1 MKKTILLLAAL
12 ITTAIGAMAQT
23 DPLAGKRIGVIGD
36 SYVKNHQN
44 PVEYAWHS
52 KLAKKHG
59 MKYYNYGRNG
69 SCVSIDMKT
78 WGPAV
83 VNRYQ
88 QMNDSLDVVVVIA
101 GHNDAARL
109 ANAVTD
115 STTTLN
121 NYREQCTKLCK
132 GLIEK
137 YPRAYIYW
145 FTPWANDNPNF
156 KVIVD
161 ATKDICGSM
170 GIPVFDAYQNSN
182 IFARSDQFRQI
193 YFQGGKARPCTPKQ
207 QGTRPFPS
215 HRRAF
220 HPSVSAI
227 KRNIRQTKTSQRN
240 NVISHETVTTK

>member
-132 GLIEK
+132 DSSRNTLGPTSFGLRHGQTTTPTSRLSWMP
-137 YPRAYIYW
+137 PR
-145 FTPWANDNPNF
+145 
-156 KVIVD
+156 
-161 ATKDICGSM
+161 
-170 GIPVFDAYQNSN
+170 
-182 IFARSDQFRQI
+182 IFAEAWAFR
-193 YFQGGKARPCTPKQ
+193 CSTP
-207 QGTRPFPS
+207 
-215 HRRAF
+215 
-220 HPSVSAI
+220 
-227 KRNIRQTKTSQRN
+227 TKTA
-240 NVISHETVTTK
+240 ISLRVATSSGKSISKGESATMHT

>member
-121 NYREQCTKLCK
+121 NYREQCAKLCK

-182 IFARSDQFRQI
+182 VFARSDQFRQI
-193 YFQGGKARPCTPKQ
+193 YFQGGKRDHA
-207 QGTRPFPS
+207 
-215 HRRAF
+215 HL
-220 HPSVSAI
+220 
-227 KRNIRQTKTSQRN
+227 N
-240 NVISHETVTTK
+240 NKGHDRFLPIAEHFILQYLQ

>member
-1 MKKTILLLAAL
+1 
-12 ITTAIGAMAQT
+12 
-23 DPLAGKRIGVIGD
+23 
-36 SYVKNHQN
+36 
-44 PVEYAWHS
+44 
-52 KLAKKHG
+52 
-59 MKYYNYGRNG
+59 
-69 SCVSIDMKT
+69 
-78 WGPAV
+78 
-83 VNRYQ
+83 
-88 QMNDSLDVVVVIA
+88 MNDSLDVVVVIA

-161 ATKDICGSM
+161 ATKNICGSM

-193 YFQGGKARPCTPKQ
+193 YFQGGKRDHAHLNNKGQT
-207 QGTRPFPS
+207 GSFPS
-215 HRRAF
+215 
-220 HPSVSAI
+220 PSISSFSI
-227 KRNIRQTKTSQRN
+227 CNKRNIRQTKTSQRN